1 MINFI
6 STVIMTI
13 PQSSFSLRAH
23 ILFAPAIDVAPDEEI
38 EEFTVGT

>member
-1 MINFI
+1 MINSI

-13 PQSSFSLRAH
+13 PQSPISLRAH
-23 ILFAPAIDVAPDEEI
+23 ILFVPDIDVAPVEEM